1 VIARQRPLVIGVAL
15 LLGALGAL
23 GGCSTGQISQTAS
36 QAAAVNGANGQA
48 GSIAVRDA
56 EFVYPEDDE
65 HTYPAGSS
73 APLKMTIVN
82 TGSAKD
88 KLVAVRSPAAASVR
102 LQGATTI
109 PGRGTIHVVA
119 PEAQTSTTPAA
130 TTPPASPSAAP
141 TTQVSQPSSTSAP
154 ASEGELALGELTITL
169 ENLTEDIEPGKTVR
183 VMLVFERAGEIVLAV
198 PMAAPEQPRGESAH

>member
-1 VIARQRPLVIGVAL
+1 MIARQRPLVIGVAL

-65 HTYPAGSS
+65 HIYPAGSS

-82 TGSAKD
+82 IGSAKD

-154 ASEGELALGELTITL
+154 ASEGELAPGELTITL